1 MKTAYLTTTVLLL
14 TAACQPTQDRQFLTV
29 GPGVALHDSQ
39 PASADETARER
50 LQRDTADIETYFAE
64 LCKQLGEAADCY
76 ENHQTPNWRALV
88 HTGYNDIDLRCDRY
102 LNWVDRKRSEERFAN
117 TGTVAL
123 SGLLGGVLGIAAP
136 GTAALAYLPL
146 VFDFTQDVYSAYQ
159 TAILFGL
166 ESSTVKSIVNQRRYQ
181 HREQFKAVQIVDR
194 PSAIYAMRE
203 YLMICTPQSIVQD
216 VNTYS
221 RRAAVEGGNAAQTD
235 AAQAASVA
243 PAPRADMNAPE

>member
-1 MKTAYLTTTVLLL
+1 MKTVCLMFGLVLIA
-14 TAACQPTQDRQFLTV
+14 AACQPTQDRKFLTV

-39 PASADETARER
+39 PANVDETAPER
-50 LQRDTADIETYFAE
+50 LQRDTADIETYFQE
-64 LCKQLGEAADCY
+64 LCKQLGEAAACFHNDQ
-76 ENHQTPNWRALV
+76 NPNWRAIV

-146 VFDFTQDVYSAYQ
+146 AFNFGQDIYSAYQ

-166 ESSTVKSIVNQRRYQ
+166 ESSTVKSIVNQRRFQ
-181 HREQFKAVQIVDR
+181 HRAQFATVQIADR
-194 PSAIYAMRE
+194 PTAVYILRE

-221 RRAAVEGGNAAQTD
+221 RRAATDGGNAAKRD
-235 AAQAASVA
+235 ATLAASVA
-243 PAPRADMNAPE
+243 PLPALTQAEE